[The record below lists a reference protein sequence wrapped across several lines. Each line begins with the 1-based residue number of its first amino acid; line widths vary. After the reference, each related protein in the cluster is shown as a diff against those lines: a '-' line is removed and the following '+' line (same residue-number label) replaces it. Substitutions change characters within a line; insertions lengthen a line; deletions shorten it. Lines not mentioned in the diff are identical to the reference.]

1 MVIIKS
7 RRVGTYRDEY
17 DDEGAV
23 DRRSVQRGG
32 WCRVEAVWGVEA
44 VDGGART
51 EYFNFLRGCATAVQ
65 SRSRRERFTRTVWL
79 ACLPGVDRG
88 RNQGVS
94 LDGRTP
100 DFHPLSGS
108 EATPSAPTSPPP
120 PPPPPP
126 PPSLHHH
133 SDCEQTDCEYSVVA
147 RGSFADDALGQINFR
162 HRLARRIKNKGSRT
176 HITHILQCSQL
187 TLHVYCLD
195 ICRFM

>member
-1 MVIIKS
+1 MEQS
-7 RRVGTYRDEY
+7 
-17 DDEGAV
+17 
-23 DRRSVQRGG
+23 GG
-32 WCRVEAVWGVEA
+32 L

-79 ACLPGVDRG
+79 ACLPGVDQG
-88 RNQGVS
+88 RNRGVS

-108 EATPSAPTSPPP
+108 EATPSAPTS
-120 PPPPPP
+120 PPP

-162 HRLARRIKNKGSRT
+162 HRLTRRIKNKDSPYS
-176 HITHILQCSQL
+176 CNA
-187 TLHVYCLD
+187 HVTVHAINLA
-195 ICRFM
+195 F